1 MKTAGIAGPHACPKG
16 LRHGFGIKAVTS
28 EVPLNMTQKWLGHA
42 RISTTA
48 IYANATG
55 PEEKQIAERMWV

>member
-1 MKTAGIAGPHACPKG
+1 
-16 LRHGFGIKAVTS
+16 VTS
-28 EVPLNMTQKWLGHA
+28 EVPLNMAQKWLGHA

-55 PEEKQIAERMWV
+55 PEEKLIAGRMWL